1 MFNRTLFK
9 TVSTALLLH
18 SVTRGKAG
26 RWGIS
31 FPDFS
36 LLGKVGIM
44 FSRKFSWMR
53 LNSDFYS
60 WNERGSRK
68 TTESFL

>member
-9 TVSTALLLH
+9 TVYTALLLH
-18 SVTRGKAG
+18 SATRGKAG

-36 LLGKVGIM
+36 LLGKVGIL
-44 FSRKFSWMR
+44 FIRRF
-53 LNSDFYS
+53 
-60 WNERGSRK
+60 
-68 TTESFL
+68 

>member
-1 MFNRTLFK
+1 M
-9 TVSTALLLH
+9 
-18 SVTRGKAG
+18 AG

-36 LLGKVGIM
+36 LLGKVRIL

>member
-18 SVTRGKAG
+18 SAIRGKAG

-31 FPDFS
+31 FPEFS
-36 LLGKVGIM
+36 LLGKVGIL
-44 FSRKFSWMR
+44 FSRKLSW
-53 LNSDFYS
+53 DEAEF
-60 WNERGSRK
+60 
-68 TTESFL
+68 